1 MNCPPATRR
10 LVIAT
15 LHQVQRRSGNS
26 AVDAVLPDG
35 DANVSAMVGILAKAS
50 RVCQC
55 TRLGEISE
63 INIYTVS
70 NLQYIACICSP
81 TPLIPNRKVVSH
93 MHNAEGVSSDDIS
106 SSSAR
111 VADSAVHPDSV
122 GPGKAWGICT
132 SVDLH
137 DCIPDR
143 IRDAKQIE
151 AYVVQLCD
159 LIEMKRYGA
168 CQVVNFGEGRVAG
181 YSMVQLIET
190 SLISGHFANDTNSAY
205 LDIFSCKGYDPAV
218 VEEFSKA
225 FFGARRSSHRAML
238 RY

>member
-1 MNCPPATRR
+1 
-10 LVIAT
+10 
-15 LHQVQRRSGNS
+15 
-26 AVDAVLPDG
+26 
-35 DANVSAMVGILAKAS
+35 
-50 RVCQC
+50 
-55 TRLGEISE
+55 
-63 INIYTVS
+63 
-70 NLQYIACICSP
+70 
-81 TPLIPNRKVVSH
+81 
-93 MHNAEGVSSDDIS
+93 MHNSEGVTSDDIS
-106 SSSAR
+106 SSSTR
-111 VADSAVHPDSV
+111 VADSAVHPDAV

-137 DCIPDR
+137 DCVPDR
-143 IRDAKQIE
+143 IRDAQQIE
-151 AYVVQLCD
+151 AYVVQLCE